1 MIGRLKGTLAEVE
14 GNIGMIE
21 TSGGVYYQ
29 VYLTSTL
36 LTRCIPPS
44 AIDIYTFLNVRE
56 DALTLF
62 GFESKKEY
70 RLFTLLLGVPGV
82 GPKSAFGIISYAKPN
97 EFINAIKTNDSA
109 YFTKIPGLGKK
120 TALKIILELSA
131 KFESEFVFEPT
142 IVSEEDVLVIEALV
156 SLGFRSNDAKEML
169 NKLDKNKSTEE
180 KISEGIRM
188 LSRKQ

>member
-14 GNIGMIE
+14 GNVGLIE

-44 AIDIYTFLNVRE
+44 NIDIYTFLNVRE

-70 RLFTLLLGVPGV
+70 RLFTLLIGVPGV
-82 GPKSAFGIISYAKPN
+82 GPKTAFGIISFSKPN
-97 EFINAIKTNDSA
+97 EFINAIKSNDAA

-142 IVSEEDVLVIEALV
+142 IVSEEDVVVIEALV
-156 SLGFRSNDAKEML
+156 SLGFRSNDAKEVL
-169 NKLDKNKSTEE
+169 NKLDKDKSTEE